1 MPARR
6 DLSASQ
12 AFAITFTMTAS
23 KNTLFENIG
32 AVTFDHGT
40 SKSSS
45 KSVISQEH
53 TAMALGENAWSAVTH
68 THAAAPGARRTTRGA
83 LLPWLSAALLVPA
96 VMLLLAEKTPA
107 GKKGEL
113 LAVQGRELAAGSWP
127 DAAEWHTDAVDGL
140 AQPVSRASKL
150 AATHNVAVGMRM
162 TELAEK
168 AEEQVKSWAI
178 TPNDKVMVTMY
189 MESECPAC
197 RKFSTLVVKEILD
210 APGVSDIVDF
220 RPVPWGWGVIL
231 EAPTEQQIKAN
242 PNAVNVLNRTAQ
254 LLPILARLG
263 AENATAP
270 PMNFQCQHGPG
281 ECAGNALEACLV
293 DVAPNHQQFFPV
305 VDCVE
310 SRTCAEG
317 MKPPLCVGKLSAHH
331 VICPRASHLYAAGRG
346 NTFRHVA
353 RAAARRTVRSPLGA
367 CAWT

>member
-1 MPARR
+1 M
-6 DLSASQ
+6 
-12 AFAITFTMTAS
+12 
-23 KNTLFENIG
+23 
-32 AVTFDHGT
+32 AV
-40 SKSSS
+40 
-45 KSVISQEH
+45 
-53 TAMALGENAWSAVTH
+53 GENSVWSAVTH
-68 THAAAPGARRTTRGA
+68 THAAAPGSRRATHSL

-96 VMLLLAEKTPA
+96 VMLLLAEKTPGGA
-107 GKKGEL
+107 GEKGEL
-113 LAVQGRELAAGSWP
+113 LAVQGRELAVGTWP
-127 DAAEWHTDAVDGL
+127 DAATAWHPDAAAGL

-150 AATHNVAVGMRM
+150 AATHNVAVAMRM

-178 TPNDKVMVTMY
+178 TPNDKVTVTMY

-197 RKFSTLVVKEILD
+197 RQFSTLVIKEILD

-231 EAPTEQQIKAN
+231 EAPTEQQLKAN
-242 PNAVNVLNRTAQ
+242 PRAVNVLNRTAQ

-263 AENATAP
+263 AENATPP

-317 MKPPLCVGKLSAHH
+317 MKPPLCVGKL
-331 VICPRASHLYAAGRG
+331 PASIM
-346 NTFRHVA
+346 
-353 RAAARRTVRSPLGA
+353 
-367 CAWT
+367 

>member
-1 MPARR
+1 M
-6 DLSASQ
+6 
-12 AFAITFTMTAS
+12 
-23 KNTLFENIG
+23 
-32 AVTFDHGT
+32 AVG
-40 SKSSS
+40 
-45 KSVISQEH
+45 EH
-53 TAMALGENAWSAVTH
+53 AWSAVTH
-68 THAAAPGARRTTRGA
+68 THDAAPGSRRAARSS

-96 VMLLLAEKTPA
+96 VMLLLAEKTPGGA
-107 GKKGEL
+107 GEKGEL
-113 LAVQGRELAAGSWP
+113 LAMQGRELAVGWP
-127 DAAEWHTDAVDGL
+127 DAKKAWHPTD
-140 AQPVSRASKL
+140 AQPVSLSSKL
-150 AATHNVAVGMRM
+150 AATHNVAVAMRM
-162 TELAEK
+162 TALAEK

-178 TPNDKVMVTMY
+178 TPNDKVTVTMY

-231 EAPTEQQIKAN
+231 EAPTEQQLKAN
-242 PNAVNVLNRTAQ
+242 PHAVNVLNRTAQ

-346 NTFRHVA
+346 NTSRHAA
-353 RAAARRTVRSPLGA
+353 RAAARRSVRCPLGT